1 MVQLPNFKQYVNYI
15 ANLFKRK
22 LTKSQDVNS
31 AINNKFTGLD
41 GLKHLFQE
49 YNTTHCLG
57 SNHTLAQPS
66 IQLDYFKS
74 DNKGHLFSLVML
86 LVNSPF

>member
-1 MVQLPNFKQYVNYI
+1 MLIILQIYLKENSQ
-15 ANLFKRK
+15 
-22 LTKSQDVNS
+22 SQDVNS

-57 SNHTLAQPS
+57 SNHTLAQTS